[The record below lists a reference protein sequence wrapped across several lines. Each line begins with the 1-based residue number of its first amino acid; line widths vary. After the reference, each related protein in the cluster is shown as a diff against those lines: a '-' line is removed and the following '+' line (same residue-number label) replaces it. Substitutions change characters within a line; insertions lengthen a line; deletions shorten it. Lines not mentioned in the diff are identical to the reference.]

1 MTGVTRP
8 YRGVSA
14 QDRRTG
20 RRAQLIEAALD
31 LIGDEGLAAT
41 TMTAVCARA
50 KLTERYF
57 YESFKDLDELLV
69 SVLDACVAEMDLAMY
84 EALASSPPELL
95 ARCRAAAGAMI
106 GVLTDDPRKARLHL
120 EAVGSDALRARRAEI
135 VRTHAAV
142 LEQEM
147 RELRGVEG
155 PELKLATTV
164 IIGGLAD
171 AISGW
176 IDGSLAISRAT
187 LVEECARLAVAAA
200 DAVQATRP

>member
-57 YESFKDLDELLV
+57 YEGFKDRDEPRV
-69 SVLDACVAEMDLAMY
+69 SVPDASVAEMDVAMS
-84 EALASSPPELL
+84 EALASSPPERL
-95 ARCRAAAGAMI
+95 ARCLAAPGSMI
-106 GVLTDDPRKARLHL
+106 GVLT
-120 EAVGSDALRARRAEI
+120 
-135 VRTHAAV
+135 
-142 LEQEM
+142 
-147 RELRGVEG
+147 
-155 PELKLATTV
+155 
-164 IIGGLAD
+164 
-171 AISGW
+171 
-176 IDGSLAISRAT
+176 
-187 LVEECARLAVAAA
+187 
-200 DAVQATRP
+200 

>member
-1 MTGVTRP
+1 M
-8 YRGVSA
+8 
-14 QDRRTG
+14 G

-69 SVLDACVAEMDLAMY
+69 SVLDACVAEMDAAMY
-84 EALASSPPELL
+84 AALTSSPPELL

-120 EAVGSDALRARRAEI
+120 EAVGSEALRARRAEI
-135 VRTHAAV
+135 VRTYAAV

-171 AISGW
+171 AISSW
-176 IDGSLAISRAT
+176 IDGSLDLPRST

-200 DAVQATRP
+200 DAVQATRR